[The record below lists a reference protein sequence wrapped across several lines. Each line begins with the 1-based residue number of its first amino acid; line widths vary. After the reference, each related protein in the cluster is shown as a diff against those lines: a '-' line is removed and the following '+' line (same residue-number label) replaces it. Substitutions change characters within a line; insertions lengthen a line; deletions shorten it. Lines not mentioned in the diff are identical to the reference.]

1 MYCKKTLLSYEDK
14 QVNLTIQLN
23 DEEWEG
29 LLFEC
34 RRRNKN
40 VEDCLIETCDTM
52 FRLAE
57 GKSNND

>member
-1 MYCKKTLLSYEDK
+1 MYCEKVLLSYEDK

-40 VEDCLIETCDTM
+40 VEDCLIETCDAM

-57 GKSNND
+57 GKSDDD

>member
-40 VEDCLIETCDTM
+40 VEDCLIEACDAM

>member
-1 MYCKKTLLSYEDK
+1 MYCKKALLSYEDK

-34 RRRNKN
+34 RHRNKN
-40 VEDCLIETCDTM
+40 VEECLIETCDAM

-57 GKSNND
+57 GDANND